1 MIAFACPSQP
11 AGEGLLVCGFVG
23 LWVCGFVGLWV
34 CAASFLGKCYA
45 VHIHA
50 SSL

>member
-23 LWVCGFVGLWV
+23 LWVC
-34 CAASFLGKCYA
+34 AASFLGKCYA
-45 VHIHA
+45 VHINA